1 MYLNCYFCINQ
12 NKQSMNIEEV
22 RDYALSLGNA
32 TEELFAE
39 NWISFRIAGKWFLL
53 IQLDAPE
60 PRIAVKLPPEAGLAL
75 REEFD
80 GVRPAYHM
88 NKKHW
93 NDLYLDM
100 LEWGF
105 VREQILKSYNLVAAK
120 LPKSIKRQLNDKNR
134 LQ

>member
-1 MYLNCYFCINQ
+1 
-12 NKQSMNIEEV
+12 MNIEEV
-22 RDYALSLGNA
+22 RDYALSLGNV

-60 PRIAVKLPPEAGLAL
+60 PRIAVKLPPEVGLAL

-100 LEWGF
+100 LDDAF

-120 LPKSIKRQLNDKNR
+120 LPKSIKQQLNAQSS
-134 LQ
+134 LQQCTKSR

>member
-1 MYLNCYFCINQ
+1 
-12 NKQSMNIEEV
+12 MNIEEV
-22 RDYALSLGNA
+22 RDYARSLGNV

-60 PRIAVKLPPEAGLAL
+60 PRIAVKLPPEIGLAL

-80 GVRPAYHM
+80 SVRPAYHM

-100 LEWGF
+100 LDDAF

-120 LPKSIKRQLNDKNR
+120 LPKSIKQQLNAQSS
-134 LQ
+134 LQQCTKSR